1 MISLIFMSGFLCRSS
16 YISPCAIFR
25 YPDDLRNIVQQCAT
39 PKGKHILRF
48 ITWWQNFL
56 CKCMHQTGNR
66 VKGGLDWIT
75 RRFLTEL
82 WLKSSFWTSHSAPQ
96 LHKCR
101 GTLLHLLCVYLLI
114 FFLLLQF
121 SSINKLLWFWSILG
135 QLMFDSFIPACCRK
149 CENRFIKIESE
160 ANKSLLIKCFQTH
173 HYEIW
178 LSWPYFICI

>member
-1 MISLIFMSGFLCRSS
+1 MGHDQSEFHL
-16 YISPCAIFR
+16 
-25 YPDDLRNIVQQCAT
+25 VAT

-82 WLKSSFWTSHSAPQ
+82 WLKSSFWTLHSKPQ
-96 LHKCR
+96 LHKCK
-101 GTLLHLLCVYLLI
+101 GTRLHLLCVYLLI

-121 SSINKLLWFWSILG
+121 SSMNKLIWFWSRLG

-149 CENRFIKIESE
+149 SENRFIKIESE
-160 ANKSLLIKCFQTH
+160 AKKSLLIKCFQTH

-178 LSWPYFICI
+178 LSWPHFICI